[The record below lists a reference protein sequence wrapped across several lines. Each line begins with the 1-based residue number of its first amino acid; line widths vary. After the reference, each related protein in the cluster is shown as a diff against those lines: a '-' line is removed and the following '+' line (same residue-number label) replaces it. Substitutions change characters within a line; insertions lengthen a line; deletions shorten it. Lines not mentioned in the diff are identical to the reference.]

1 MITVN
6 TPMTPEQLLTLPDS
20 KGLEI
25 VAGRLV
31 EKHGGIESNEI
42 GLLIAYL
49 LIDYSRKHRIG
60 RVLGYESGFHCF
72 PHDPSMIRKPDVAF
86 LSYSRAPANKL
97 IGAYSKVAPEI
108 AVEVLSPNDLFKEVS
123 EKVADYLAAGVAQVW
138 IVNPFRRQ
146 VEVHTSQGTQVLT
159 TSDELTA
166 AYILPG
172 FRCQVSELF
181 AGIPTGGMIA
191 PG

>member
-25 VAGRLV
+25 VAGKLV
-31 EKHGGIESNEI
+31 EKHVGIESNEI

-49 LIDYSRKHRIG
+49 LIDYSRKHRVG

-86 LSYSRAPANKL
+86 LSYDKAPADKV

-108 AVEVLSPNDLFKEVS
+108 AIEVLSPNDVFKEVS
-123 EKVADYLAAGVAQVW
+123 EKVSDYLAAGVNQVW
-138 IVNPFRRQ
+138 VVNPFRKQ
-146 VEVHTSQGTQVLT
+146 VEVHTSAGTKVLSA
-159 TSDELTA
+159 SDELTA
-166 AYILPG
+166 EAILPG
-172 FRCQVSELF
+172 FRCQVGELF
-181 AGIPTGGMIA
+181 AGIPTVE
-191 PG
+191 